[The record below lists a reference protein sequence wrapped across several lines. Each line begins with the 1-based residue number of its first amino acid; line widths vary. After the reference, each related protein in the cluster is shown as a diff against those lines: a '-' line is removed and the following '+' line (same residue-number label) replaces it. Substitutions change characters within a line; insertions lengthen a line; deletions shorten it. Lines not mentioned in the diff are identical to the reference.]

1 MDAFNA
7 WHQLNL
13 GDKAPEV
20 VRAVVEI
27 SRGSKAKYEID
38 KESGMLLLDRV
49 LTSSVHYPA
58 NYGFLPKTYCDDKDP
73 LDVLIIC
80 QEDIQPMAL
89 VDVKIVGVMKMTD
102 NGEQDD
108 KLIGVAV
115 EDRQWRDAEDI
126 DDLPKHLVAEIKNF
140 FETYKKLKGGEVE
153 ITEVLGKKEALQ
165 VLDDSIKL
173 YNETF

>member
-7 WHQLNL
+7 WHQLSL
-13 GDKAPEV
+13 GENAPEV

-38 KESGMLLLDRV
+38 KDSGMLLLDRV

-73 LDVLIIC
+73 LDVLIVC

-102 NGEQDD
+102 DGEQDD

-115 EDRQWRDAEDI
+115 EDRQWRDVEDI
-126 DDLPKHLVAEIKNF
+126 TDLPKHMVAEMKNF

-153 ITEVLGKKEALQ
+153 ITDVLGKKEALQ
-165 VLDDSIKL
+165 VLEDSIKL